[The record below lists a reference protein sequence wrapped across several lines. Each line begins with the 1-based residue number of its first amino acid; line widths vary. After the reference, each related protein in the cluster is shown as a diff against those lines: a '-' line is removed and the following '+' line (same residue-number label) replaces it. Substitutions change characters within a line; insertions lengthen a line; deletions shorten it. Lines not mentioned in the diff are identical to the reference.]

1 MYKGKAVFFMKS
13 KIEFEIDKKLEEDFD
28 KVCDRIGIPPS
39 VVFNMV
45 AKTVVRSNSIPY
57 DLVNLDEPVIETGD
71 EYLKKLDRSFA
82 QYEQGKYS
90 VHDISEVV
98 NAFNLD

>member
-1 MYKGKAVFFMKS
+1 MKT
-13 KIEFEIDKKLEEDFD
+13 KIEFEIEKELEEDFD
-28 KVCDRIGIPPS
+28 KVCDSIGIPPA

-45 AKTVVRSNSIPY
+45 AKTVVRSHSIPY
-57 DLVNLDEPVIETGD
+57 DLVNLSQPIIETGD

-82 QYEQGKYS
+82 QYEEGRVA

-98 NAFNLD
+98 RAFNMD